1 MTEWITKLIE
11 QAGYLGVAFL
21 MFLETVFPP
30 IPSELIMPLAG
41 LEAQRGNLS
50 LPGVIAAGTAGA
62 MLGNFF
68 WYLLARA
75 LGIERFR
82 PFIRR
87 WGRWL
92 TITWRDVER
101 SDKWFQGHGIWF
113 VMIGRMIPTIR
124 SLVSLPAG
132 LLHMR
137 IKRFLIA
144 STIGTA
150 GWTGALA
157 SGGWMLGD
165 QYRDIDQYLGPLS
178 IAVLGLLFA
187 YYVFRVV
194 RWNVEH

>member
-1 MTEWITKLIE
+1 MTEWITRLIE

-30 IPSELIMPLAG
+30 IPSEVIMPMAG
-41 LEAQRGNLS
+41 LEAQRGHLS

-62 MLGNFF
+62 MLGNSF

-82 PFIRR
+82 PFILR

-92 TITWRDVER
+92 TITWRDVEK

-113 VMIGRMIPTIR
+113 VLIGRMVPTIR
-124 SLVSLPAG
+124 SLVSIPAG

-150 GWTGALA
+150 GWTTALA
-157 SGGWMLGD
+157 SAGWVLGD
-165 QYRDIDQYLGPLS
+165 QYRDIDQYMGPLS
-178 IAVLGLLFA
+178 LVVLGLLFV
-187 YYVFRVV
+187 YYLSRVV
-194 RWNVEH
+194 RWNAEH